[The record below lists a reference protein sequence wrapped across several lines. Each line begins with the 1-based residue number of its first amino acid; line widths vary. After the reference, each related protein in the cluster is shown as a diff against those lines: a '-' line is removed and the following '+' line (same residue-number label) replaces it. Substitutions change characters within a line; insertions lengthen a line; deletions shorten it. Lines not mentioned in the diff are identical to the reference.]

1 MNVVKKY
8 LYYFPIQQPS
18 HGEKLESPP
27 QSPQWGDEYLMVDY
41 FVLPSLG
48 EGLGWA
54 YNMWAY
60 NMAHITYELRPCMN
74 VHI

>member
-1 MNVVKKY
+1 MNVGKKI
-8 LYYFPIQQPS
+8 LYYFPIQHPS

-54 YNMWAY
+54 YNMT
-60 NMAHITYELRPCMN
+60 HIGQ
-74 VHI
+74 